1 LAIKFE
7 QIYSKRRSS
16 SLDNEGCYKVDLDR
30 RAPNISVVLVLSL
43 TFPWKLVLLLAM
55 EGLAA
60 PDFRCVLNL
69 FRLK

>member
-1 LAIKFE
+1 M
-7 QIYSKRRSS
+7 
-16 SLDNEGCYKVDLDR
+16 DNVGCYIVDLDLR
-30 RAPNISVVLVLSL
+30 VPNNSVALLLSL
-43 TFPWKLVLLLAM
+43 MLPWKLVLLLAI